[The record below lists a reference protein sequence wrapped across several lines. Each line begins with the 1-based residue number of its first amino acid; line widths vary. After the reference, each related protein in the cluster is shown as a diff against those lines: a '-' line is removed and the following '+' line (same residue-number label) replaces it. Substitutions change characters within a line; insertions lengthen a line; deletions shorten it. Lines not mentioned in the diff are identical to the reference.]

1 MAGKPGTP
9 KSKSE
14 LGSAAGYKRTA
25 ASTKGV
31 KVGVNNA
38 AAKPN
43 VPTMKKGGMVGK
55 TAPLAKGGGMYKMGG
70 KVSKKKK

>member
-14 LGSAAGYKRTA
+14 LGSAAGYIRKP

-31 KVGVNNA
+31 RTNVND
-38 AAKPN
+38 KN
-43 VPTMKKGGMVGK
+43 VKLNV
-55 TAPLAKGGGMYKMGG
+55 ASLNRN
-70 KVSKKKK
+70 SKKK

>member
-1 MAGKPGTP
+1 MAGNPKTP

-31 KVGVNNA
+31 KVGVNSSNV
-38 AAKPN
+38 KLN
-43 VPTMKKGGMVGK
+43 VPSLKRGK
-55 TAPLAKGGGMYKMGG
+55 
-70 KVSKKKK
+70 

>member
-1 MAGKPGTP
+1 MAGKSAP

-31 KVGVNNA
+31 KVGVN
-38 AAKPN
+38 KGN
-43 VPTMKKGGMVGK
+43 VK
-55 TAPLAKGGGMYKMGG
+55 TNIASITRN
-70 KVSKKKK
+70 SKKK

>member
-1 MAGKPGTP
+1 MAGKPSTP

-14 LGSAAGYKRTA
+14 LGSAAGYKRTP

-31 KVGVNNA
+31 KVGVNNN

-43 VPTMKKGGMVGK
+43 VPT
-55 TAPLAKGGGMYKMGG
+55 LRRN
-70 KVSKKKK
+70 SK

>member
-1 MAGKPGTP
+1 MAGNPKTP

-31 KVGVNNA
+31 KVGVNSA

-55 TAPLAKGGGMYKMGG
+55 
-70 KVSKKKK
+70 KK

>member
-9 KSKSE
+9 KST
-14 LGSAAGYKRTA
+14 APGYGREKP
-25 ASTKGV
+25 STKGV
-31 KVGVNNA
+31 RVGVNDA

-55 TAPLAKGGGMYKMGG
+55 TAPLAKSGGMYKMGG

>member
-1 MAGKPGTP
+1 MAGNPKTS

-31 KVGVNNA
+31 GVGVNPKA
-38 AAKPN
+38 TAQSTA
-43 VPTMKKGGMVGK
+43 TMKKGGMVGK
-55 TAPLAKGGGMYKMGG
+55 TAPLAKGSYKMGG
-70 KVSKKKK
+70 KVGKKK